1 MYIIIKTSTD
11 SLKVAKKISQII
23 LNKKLSPCINI
34 IENTK
39 SSFIWKNKTTNTIE
53 HIVEVKTIN
62 IYKDKIVDIIK
73 KNHNYDVPEI
83 IQLNIHILNNDYKE
97 WFDENITK

>member
-11 SLKVAKKISQII
+11 SFKVAKKISQII

-34 IENTK
+34 IENVIST
-39 SSFIWKNKTTNTIE
+39 FIWKNKITNAIE

-62 IYKDKIVDIIK
+62 IYKDKIVAIIK

-83 IQLNIHILNNDYKE
+83 IQSNIHILNNDYKE